1 MSRVSS
7 QMVFHY
13 LLCSSNNMLIWNLL
27 WHTFL
32 RSNDHLKVKSCIKY
46 SKKYQIKKLKLFVEI
61 ILYNSEF
68 FTPVFVLGPVVVF
81 VHTDRVIDSV

>member
-1 MSRVSS
+1 MYKVFEKVSN
-7 QMVFHY
+7 QKT
-13 LLCSSNNMLIWNLL
+13 LI
-27 WHTFL
+27 
-32 RSNDHLKVKSCIKY
+32 KM
-46 SKKYQIKKLKLFVEI
+46 FVEI